1 MQAALPGGE
10 TIEVFTYRA
19 ARHGPDDPIV
29 VVLPGAGRNGDDYRD
44 SWIEAAERHDLLVLS
59 PAFDDVQF
67 PGPISYNLG
76 GMIAQGADPA
86 TLDDI
91 QVTASQTWIHAD
103 IEAIFDKAVQLSG
116 SSATHY
122 DLFGHSAG
130 AQIIHRMILFAPELR
145 VRTALAAN
153 AGWYTTAEADV
164 AFPYGIKGIS
174 LPPGQLEKAFARRL
188 VVFLGERD
196 NADETRGS
204 LRATPETNA
213 QGLHRLARGCYF
225 YAAAVQEQTR
235 LKLPTNWQLKI
246 VPGVGHDYRRM
257 ANAAA
262 EYLYPAPDPAAR
274 QMTCS
279 QVLSSP
285 RRHDSAT
292 VH

>member
-1 MQAALPGGE
+1 MQADLPGGE
-10 TIEVFTYRA
+10 TIEVFTYHA

-44 SWIEAAERHDLLVLS
+44 SWIKAAERYDLLVLS
-59 PAFDDVQF
+59 PAFVDAQF

-86 TLDDI
+86 TLEDI
-91 QVTASQTWIHAD
+91 QVTAPKTWIHAD

-164 AFPYGIKGIS
+164 AFPYGTKGIS

-188 VVFLGERD
+188 VVFLGELD

-225 YAAAVQEQTR
+225 YAAAMQEQAR
-235 LKLPTNWQLKI
+235 LKLSTNWQLKI

-257 ANAAA
+257 ADAAA
-262 EYLYPAPDPAAR
+262 EFLYGAPGPAAS

-285 RRHDSAT
+285 PSRGSAT
-292 VH
+292 AN